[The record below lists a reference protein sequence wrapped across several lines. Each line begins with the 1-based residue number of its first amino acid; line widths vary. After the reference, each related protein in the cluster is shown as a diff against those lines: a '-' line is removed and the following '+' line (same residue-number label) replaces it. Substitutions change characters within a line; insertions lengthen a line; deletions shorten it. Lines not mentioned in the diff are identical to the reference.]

1 MGILNR
7 IKKDKKDTTPS
18 ASKAEEQAAK
28 PAAKKPA
35 AKKAPAKGKKAAP
48 AKKQAVKHGA
58 GPRVIVKPL
67 VTEKSATLASA
78 NQYVFVIAKSA
89 NRVQVRAEIRAMYGI
104 TPTSVNIQNYKGKK
118 VRFGR
123 RRGKRKDWKKAIVT
137 LPAGKTINVYDGV

>member
-18 ASKAEEQAAK
+18 AQKADEQVKKAAV
-28 PAAKKPA
+28 PAKAKKDE
-35 AKKAPAKGKKAAP
+35 KKPAP
-48 AKKQAVKHGA
+48 AKKSTKIGSAPQ
-58 GPRVIVKPL
+58 VIVKPL
-67 VTEKSATLASA
+67 VTEKSATLASS
-78 NQYVFVIAKSA
+78 NQYVFVVTKKA
-89 NRVQVRAEIRAMYGI
+89 NRVEVRSAIKAMYGI

-137 LPAGKTINVYDGV
+137 LPAGKTINVYEGV